1 MIHFQD
7 KVSFIWSIAE
17 ILRGPYKPEDYGKVI
32 LPLAVLRRFDCVLE
46 STKEEVLATAEK
58 FASMAEDARE
68 PILNRVAQQSFHNS
82 SQYDFNK
89 LLSDSDNIAD
99 NLRDY
104 INGFSKTARDI
115 MDHFD
120 FDRQIDKLE
129 TNNLL
134 YLTIKRFSEI
144 DLHPDVVSNMEMG
157 YIFEELIRRFNENA
171 EAGDHYT
178 PREVIRLMTHL
189 LFLHDDATILTKP
202 GLTQTL
208 YDCAAGTGGMGSV
221 SQEYLTTVNP
231 SAHLEFFGQEI
242 NGESY
247 AICKADMLI
256 KGADAKNIRLGN
268 TLSND
273 QFPNEKFD
281 YLISNPPYGVDWKSY
296 RQPIED
302 EHEKL
307 GFNGRFG
314 PGTPRTSDGQLLF
327 LLHLLSKMK
336 PVTAENPQGSRLA
349 IIMNGSPLF
358 TGDAGSGESEIR
370 KYLLEND
377 LVEGIVALPNDLF
390 YNTGIA
396 TYIWILTNNKAP
408 LRKGKVQLVN
418 AVDFSKKMRKS
429 MGSKRNE
436 ITEEQIN
443 EIVQLYGE
451 FHEGEYVKIFDNE
464 DFGYAKITVERPLRL
479 NFQITEERIARVTEE
494 RAFANLVTSRKKG
507 EAGLKEIEAGK
518 ELQTQIIEVLRSL
531 ASDEIYKNREA
542 FTKILK
548 DAFKEVG
555 ITVGAPVLKA
565 ILNGFSE
572 KDETADICL
581 NSKKEMEADSELR
594 NYEII
599 PQKTDINQ
607 YFEAEIKPFYPD
619 AWIDNES
626 IKVEYKINFIHK
638 FYSFSGAKFEN
649 NAIRTFIKNFK
660 VTVEELK
667 KLDIDFEKIDSSS
680 KENWLNFNIDEWE
693 FIRAKYLCNEIS
705 IKGYEE
711 ETLLSVLKG
720 RGLVPR
726 EEMETGAVMATKDLD
741 NFKLVNPNEFV
752 IHLRSFQSGF
762 ELSQIRGI
770 VSPAYTVFKMHDTLN
785 AEFYKYVFY
794 SMPFIEYIS
803 STTQS
808 LRDGKPISFKE
819 FSNMYLPVPPIEV
832 QNIIASYFK
841 ELDIKLEKLEN
852 ELKNLREVRNNL
864 ISNVVTGRLKLNK

>member
-1 MIHFQD
+1 MINFQD

-17 ILRGPYKPEDYGKVI
+17 ILRGPYKPEDYGKVV
-32 LPLAVLRRFDCVLE
+32 LPLAVLRRFDCVLD
-46 STKEEVLATAEK
+46 STKEEVLASAEK
-58 FASMAEDARE
+58 FASMNEDARE
-68 PILNRVAQQSFHNS
+68 PILNRVAKQNFHNTS
-82 SQYDFNK
+82 KYDFNK

-144 DLHPDVVSNMEMG
+144 DLHPEVVSNVEMG

-189 LFLHDDATILTKP
+189 LFLHDDASILTKP

-221 SQEYLTTVNP
+221 AQEYLASVNP
-231 SAHLEFFGQEI
+231 SAQLEFFGQEI

-247 AICKADMLI
+247 AICKADILI

-273 QFPNEKFD
+273 QFPYDKFD

-296 RQPIED
+296 QKPIVD
-302 EHEKL
+302 EHEKQ

-370 KYLLEND
+370 KYVLEND
-377 LVEGIVALPNDLF
+377 LVEGVVALPNDLF

-408 LRKGKVQLVN
+408 LRKGKVELVN
-418 AVDFSKKMRKS
+418 GVDFYKKMKKS

-436 ITEEQIN
+436 ITEEQIG
-443 EIVQLYGE
+443 EIVQLYGN
-451 FHEGEYVKIFDNE
+451 FQEGEYVKIFDNE

-479 NFQITEERIARVTEE
+479 NFQVNEERIARITEE
-494 RAFANLVTSRKKG
+494 KGFMNLATSKKKG

-518 ELQTQIIEVLRSL
+518 EQQTQVINVLRNL
-531 ASDEIYKNREA
+531 ASDELYKNREA

-548 DAFKEVG
+548 DAFKEAE
-555 ITVGAPVLKA
+555 ITIGAPVLKA
-565 ILNGFSE
+565 ILNGLSE
-572 KDETADICL
+572 KDETADPCMKNKTEIEPDTDL
-581 NSKKEMEADSELR
+581 RDTENVPLKENIHE
-594 NYEII
+594 
-599 PQKTDINQ
+599 
-607 YFEAEIKPFYPD
+607 YFEREVLPHVPD
-619 AWIDNES
+619 AWIDET
-626 IKVEYKINFIHK
+626 KTKI
-638 FYSFSGAKFEN
+638 
-649 NAIRTFIKNFK
+649 
-660 VTVEELK
+660 
-667 KLDIDFEKIDSSS
+667 
-680 KENWLNFNIDEWE
+680 
-693 FIRAKYLCNEIS
+693 
-705 IKGYEE
+705 GYEIPF
-711 ETLLSVLKG
+711 T
-720 RGLVPR
+720 R
-726 EEMETGAVMATKDLD
+726 
-741 NFKLVNPNEFV
+741 
-752 IHLRSFQSGF
+752 Q
-762 ELSQIRGI
+762 
-770 VSPAYTVFKMHDTLN
+770 
-785 AEFYKYVFY
+785 FYKYTALR
-794 SMPFIEYIS
+794 S
-803 STTQS
+803 SQEIMEEIRA
-808 LRDGKPISFKE
+808 L
-819 FSNMYLPVPPIEV
+819 EV
-832 QNIIASYFK
+832 EIGEQ
-841 ELDIKLEKLEN
+841 
-852 ELKNLREVRNNL
+852 LKKVM
-864 ISNVVTGRLKLNK
+864 G

>member
-1 MIHFQD
+1 MINFQD

-17 ILRGPYKPEDYGKVI
+17 ILRGPYKPEDYGKVV
-32 LPLAVLRRFDCVLE
+32 LPLAVLRRFDCVLD
-46 STKEEVLATAEK
+46 SIKEEVLASAEK
-58 FASMAEDARE
+58 FASMNEEARE
-68 PILNRVAQQSFHNS
+68 PILNRVAKQNFHNTS
-82 SQYDFNK
+82 KYDFNK

-144 DLHPDVVSNMEMG
+144 DLHPEVVSNVEMG

-189 LFLHDDATILTKP
+189 LFLHDDASILTKP

-221 SQEYLTTVNP
+221 AQEYLASVNP
-231 SAHLEFFGQEI
+231 SAQLEFFGQEI

-247 AICKADMLI
+247 AICKADILI

-273 QFPNEKFD
+273 QFPYDKFD

-296 RQPIED
+296 QKPIVD
-302 EHEKL
+302 EHEKQ

-327 LLHLLSKMK
+327 LLHLISKMK

-370 KYLLEND
+370 KYVLEND

-418 AVDFSKKMRKS
+418 AVDFYKKMKKS

-436 ITEEQIN
+436 ITEEQLE
-443 EIVQLYGE
+443 EIVQLYGI
-451 FHEGEYVKIFDNE
+451 FQEGEYVKIFDNE

-479 NFQITEERIARVTEE
+479 NFQINEERIARVVEE
-494 RAFANLVTSRKKG
+494 KAFANLATSKKKG
-507 EAGLKEIEAGK
+507 DAGLKEVEAGK
-518 ELQTQIIEVLRSL
+518 ELQAQIINVLRNL
-531 ASDEIYKNREA
+531 ASNEVYKNREA
-542 FTKILK
+542 FTKTLK
-548 DAFKEVG
+548 DAFKETG
-555 ITVGAPVLKA
+555 ITVGSPVLKA
-565 ILNGFSE
+565 ILNGLSE
-572 KDETADICL
+572 KDETAEPCMKNKTEIEPDVDL
-581 NSKKEMEADSELR
+581 RDTENVPLKENIHE
-594 NYEII
+594 
-599 PQKTDINQ
+599 
-607 YFEAEIKPFYPD
+607 YFEREVLPHVPD
-619 AWIDNES
+619 AWIDEA
-626 IKVEYKINFIHK
+626 KTKI
-638 FYSFSGAKFEN
+638 
-649 NAIRTFIKNFK
+649 
-660 VTVEELK
+660 
-667 KLDIDFEKIDSSS
+667 
-680 KENWLNFNIDEWE
+680 
-693 FIRAKYLCNEIS
+693 
-705 IKGYEE
+705 GYEIPF
-711 ETLLSVLKG
+711 T
-720 RGLVPR
+720 R
-726 EEMETGAVMATKDLD
+726 
-741 NFKLVNPNEFV
+741 
-752 IHLRSFQSGF
+752 H
-762 ELSQIRGI
+762 
-770 VSPAYTVFKMHDTLN
+770 
-785 AEFYKYVFY
+785 FYKYTALRN
-794 SMPFIEYIS
+794 
-803 STTQS
+803 STEIMEEIRA
-808 LRDGKPISFKE
+808 L
-819 FSNMYLPVPPIEV
+819 
-832 QNIIASYFK
+832 
-841 ELDIKLEKLEN
+841 ELEITEQ
-852 ELKNLREVRNNL
+852 LKKVME
-864 ISNVVTGRLKLNK
+864 